1 MNLSLMIKKNKCT
14 GYYSNHVLFTQ
25 KYISLH
31 RIQVCSYFKAFLI
44 HAVSLKKLMY
54 YISACSLIQKA
65 KLVHIQIIS
74 AVQNFFDDIR
84 NTCNCNPWTLSLMT
98 LLSTFLTKLISPLVK
113 FSKTGFDPIVNL
125 ENLLKWIRKISS
137 RNKVEIILWI

>member
-1 MNLSLMIKKNKCT
+1 MYWILFEPCSI
-14 GYYSNHVLFTQ
+14 YSKIYFFASYSSMFLLQGLLNSCSIIEKINVLHFSMF
-25 KYISLH
+25 IDLEG
-31 RIQVCSYFKAFLI
+31 KAGT
-44 HAVSLKKLMY
+44 HTD
-54 YISACSLIQKA
+54 
-65 KLVHIQIIS
+65 HIRRLE
-74 AVQNFFDDIR
+74 FFDDIR